1 MITPMITPRRIFIV
15 DDDQDIISLMATLLE
30 ARGHKVRSNLVGDQ
44 AIPQIVEMRPHCVL
58 VDLMMAAIDGYALT
72 GELKKRRELAG
83 TKFVMVSARTGAMWS
98 EQSRLAGLDGYITKP
113 LDITTFAQQ
122 VEAFLD

>member
-1 MITPMITPRRIFIV
+1 MMTPRRIFIV
-15 DDDQDIISLMATLLE
+15 DDDQDVITLMTTLLE

-58 VDLMMAAIDGYALT
+58 VDLMMAAIDGYALAA
-72 GELKKRRELAG
+72 ELKKRQELAA
-83 TKFVMVSARTGAMWS
+83 TKFVMVSARTGPMWS
-98 EQSRLAGLDGYITKP
+98 EQSRRAGLNGYITKP
-113 LDITTFAQQ
+113 LDIATFAQQ